1 MDRRKRD
8 VPWWMLIL
16 YIIRAIAWMLWV
28 IVFGYVF
35 MCFWFVVFL
44 LILVPLSCICKD
56 DRFPEWG
63 EWVRLKLFG
72 TCSQDEIDLLK
83 KGNPFKRPK
92 V

>member
-1 MDRRKRD
+1 M
-8 VPWWMLIL
+8 
-16 YIIRAIAWMLWV
+16 YIIRAIAWIIWV
-28 IVFGYVF
+28 VVFGQVF
-35 MCFWFVVFL
+35 VFVGLFVFL
-44 LILVPLSCICKD
+44 LILVPLSCICED
-56 DRFPEWG
+56 DRFLEWG